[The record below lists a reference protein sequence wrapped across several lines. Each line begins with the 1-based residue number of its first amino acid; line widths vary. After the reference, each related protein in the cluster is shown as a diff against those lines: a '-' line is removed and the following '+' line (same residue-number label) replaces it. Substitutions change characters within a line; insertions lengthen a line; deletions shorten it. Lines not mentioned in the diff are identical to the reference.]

1 MEIVMRNG
9 DSFWY
14 YSRLLSIPY
23 VLIKDSNPN
32 VTAASMIAGES
43 IEIPGMFLEK
53 YKIKNGDTFF
63 SIADKY
69 DIPLDALYLVNP
81 TVKPKEIFTKDIIN
95 IPRVLPYP
103 SIKCQRK
110 YNTAALNHD
119 ISKLLNVYPFIKKQ
133 EIGKS
138 VLDKPIEM
146 LVIGNGKKKV
156 HINGSFHGNEWITS
170 GVLMRFINEY
180 AAALSTDKV
189 LNGYKAMD
197 LYRDTTLYAVPMVDP
212 DGVDLV
218 LNGLPENSEWKE
230 VVLKLNKGSKDFSG
244 WKANIRGV
252 DLNNQFPARWELEQ
266 VRKPTSPAPRDYPG
280 TAPLSEPEAIVMAE
294 VTEKHQFD
302 RVVALH
308 TQGKELYW
316 GFEGEEPMPIS
327 GEIASEFERVSGYK
341 AIRYVDS
348 YAGYKD
354 WFIQEY
360 RKPGFTIELGIGV
373 NPLPLRQFDTIYED
387 TRGILL
393 AALYM

>member
-1 MEIVMRNG
+1 MH
-9 DSFWY
+9 
-14 YSRLLSIPY
+14 
-23 VLIKDSNPN
+23 
-32 VTAASMIAGES
+32 AGES

-63 SIADKY
+63 TIADKF

-81 TVKPKEIFTKDIIN
+81 TIKPKEIFTKDIIN

-110 YNTAALNHD
+110 YDTAALKYD
-119 ISKLLNVYPFIKKQ
+119 LDKLLNVYPFIRKQ

-138 VLDKPIEM
+138 VLGKPIDM
-146 LVIGNGKKKV
+146 LIIGNGKKKV

-170 GVLMRFINEY
+170 GVLMKFINEY
-180 AAALSTDKV
+180 AAALSADKI
-189 LNGYKAMD
+189 LNGYKAAD

-218 LNGLPENSEWKE
+218 LNGPPEDSEWKE
-230 VVLKLNKGSKDFSG
+230 LVLKLNKGSKDFSG

-280 TAPLSEPEAIVMAE
+280 IAPLSEPEARVMAE
-294 VTEKHQFD
+294 ITEKHLFD

-327 GEIASEFERVSGYK
+327 GEIAGEFERVSGYK

-387 TRGILL
+387 TRGIML